1 MLGLAWWNGGFFFA
15 AGAKVAQRREPTRG
29 GRFWPL
35 LLPPTRRSMPASTM
49 WGRPMTETTGGESV
63 RARGGCACGA
73 VRYEI
78 RGPLRPV
85 VYCHCG
91 LCRRTSGHFVA
102 ATACARE
109 HLVIVASEGLRW
121 YASSA
126 SARRGFCT
134 CCGSKL
140 FWDPVGEPRVSIMA
154 GTLDLP
160 TGLTAAG
167 HIF

>member
-1 MLGLAWWNGGFFFA
+1 
-15 AGAKVAQRREPTRG
+15 
-29 GRFWPL
+29 
-35 LLPPTRRSMPASTM
+35 
-49 WGRPMTETTGGESV
+49 MTETTGGESV

-167 HIF
+167 HIFVADAGDYYRIEDDLPQSSGWGQSLEVPEA